1 MLFYLAAIGEIKMP
15 DAVKS
20 TLNALLG
27 VLITMVT
34 GSKDYSPGRRRER
47 MSRRIE
53 SRNLRCRRISQ

>member
-1 MLFYLAAIGEIKMP
+1 MP